1 MALDYLA
8 FLLGSIIYIASLARV
23 TRIAYML
30 YLSYVLSMHVDMLQY
45 SNYNLILIR
54 ALHFSRTPAPA
65 ACDPGCGALTLS
77 LAPFFSHPPPFSS
90 WRLGEALVYSLCYE
104 LISV

>member
-8 FLLGSIIYIASLARV
+8 FLLGSFIYIASLARV

-30 YLSYVLSMHVDMLQY
+30 YLSYVLSIDFDMLHY
-45 SNYNLILIR
+45 SNIDSS
-54 ALHFSRTPAPA
+54 LHFSRTPAPA

-77 LAPFFSHPPPFSS
+77 LAPFFFPTHHPF
-90 WRLGEALVYSLCYE
+90 LVGDWGRRWSTHYAMS
-104 LISV
+104 